1 MLDRIVMADP
11 IDVAPGVTIPAA
23 ALEMHAVRAGGPGGQ
38 NVNKVSSKIELRVD
52 LSRIVGLHSDAR
64 GRLRTLCHNKLDAD
78 GRLLVTSQKA
88 RDQLQNLEDAREKVR
103 VLVAQ
108 AMIRPVPRRPT
119 RPTRGSVERR
129 IAEKKHHARNKQ
141 QRRGED

>member
-1 MLDRIVMADP
+1 MADP
-11 IDVAPGVTIPAA
+11 IVVTPTVSVPAG

-52 LSRIVGLHSDAR
+52 LARIVGLEPDAR
-64 GRLRTLCHNKLDAD
+64 SRLRALCHNKLDAD
-78 GRLLVTSQKA
+78 GKLLVTSQKT
-88 RDQLQNLEDAREKVR
+88 RDQLQNLEDARDKVR
-103 VLVAQ
+103 ALIEQ
-108 AMIRPVPRRPT
+108 AMIRPVRRRAT

-129 IAEKKHHARNKQ
+129 IAEKKHNARNKQ